1 MSTCCSSTGI
11 EWLAVH
17 AYQEQESQQTLA
29 QALQEYHAV
38 HPGLSQARHMN
49 PKAAF
54 FFRCHDTVHVVFG
67 CGVELD
73 DEAVVK
79 IASILGTT
87 AGLSVLKGYVLQ
99 ESLDIY
105 WQLRVVD
112 VLRAIGHAV
121 VLFDWKTI
129 ATTYPVMPGF
139 SGFLDSLSSGCR
151 AHTTAEG
158 CPW

>member
-1 MSTCCSSTGI
+1 M
-11 EWLAVH
+11 H

-121 VLFDWKTI
+121 VIVPRTVIRCLSQRGRWPWSDHEQ
-129 ATTYPVMPGF
+129 Y
-139 SGFLDSLSSGCR
+139 LDVSLQAIRQQFGIKV
-151 AHTTAEG
+151 AHQAHRRG
-158 CPW
+158 R

>member
-1 MSTCCSSTGI
+1 MY
-11 EWLAVH
+11 

-121 VLFDWKTI
+121 VIVPRTVIRCLSQRGRWPWSDHEQYLDVSLQAI
-129 ATTYPVMPGF
+129 RQQ
-139 SGFLDSLSSGCR
+139 SGIKVVHQ
-151 AHTTAEG
+151 AHRRG
-158 CPW
+158 R

>member
-1 MSTCCSSTGI
+1 
-11 EWLAVH
+11 VH

-121 VLFDWKTI
+121 VIVPRTVIRCLSQRGRWPWSDHEQYLDVSLQAI
-129 ATTYPVMPGF
+129 RQQ
-139 SGFLDSLSSGCR
+139 SGIKVVHQ
-151 AHTTAEG
+151 AHRRG
-158 CPW
+158 R

>member
-1 MSTCCSSTGI
+1 M
-11 EWLAVH
+11 H

-121 VLFDWKTI
+121 VIVPRTVIRCLSQRGRWPWSDHEQYLDVSLQAI
-129 ATTYPVMPGF
+129 RQQ
-139 SGFLDSLSSGCR
+139 SGIKVVHQ
-151 AHTTAEG
+151 AHRRG
-158 CPW
+158 R

>member
-1 MSTCCSSTGI
+1 
-11 EWLAVH
+11 VY

-38 HPGLSQARHMN
+38 HPGLSQARDMS

-79 IASILGTT
+79 IASLLGTT
-87 AGLSVLKGYVLQ
+87 AGLGVLNGYALH

-105 WQLRVVD
+105 RQLRVVD
-112 VLRAIGHAV
+112 VLRAIGQAV
-121 VLFDWKTI
+121 VIVPRTVIRCLSQRGRWPWSDHEQN
-129 ATTYPVMPGF
+129 
-139 SGFLDSLSSGCR
+139 LDVSLQAIRQQFGIKVVR
-151 AHTTAEG
+151 DEPPRG
-158 CPW
+158 Q

>member
-1 MSTCCSSTGI
+1 M
-11 EWLAVH
+11 H

-67 CGVELD
+67 CGVEHD

-121 VLFDWKTI
+121 VIVPRTVIRCLSQRGRWPWSDHEQYLDVSLQAI
-129 ATTYPVMPGF
+129 RQQ
-139 SGFLDSLSSGCR
+139 SGIKVVHQ
-151 AHTTAEG
+151 AHRRG
-158 CPW
+158 R

>member
-1 MSTCCSSTGI
+1 
-11 EWLAVH
+11 VH

-54 FFRCHDTVHVVFG
+54 FFRCHDTVHVVFR

-121 VLFDWKTI
+121 VIVPRTVIRCLSQRGRWPWSDHEQ
-129 ATTYPVMPGF
+129 Y
-139 SGFLDSLSSGCR
+139 LDVSLQAIRQQFGIKV
-151 AHTTAEG
+151 AHQAHRRG
-158 CPW
+158 R

>member
-1 MSTCCSSTGI
+1 M
-11 EWLAVH
+11 H

-67 CGVELD
+67 CGVEHD

-121 VLFDWKTI
+121 VIVPRTVIRCLSQRGRWPWSDHEQ
-129 ATTYPVMPGF
+129 Y
-139 SGFLDSLSSGCR
+139 LDVSLQAIRQQSDIKVVHQ
-151 AHTTAEG
+151 AHRRG
-158 CPW
+158 R